1 MAILSSAI
9 LNARTSHTSTLI
21 FLHGIGNRYEY
32 KNMKWHEI
40 FDKIR
45 PDHMKVVCPIAP
57 MIPVS
62 MFKNSLMPSW
72 YNISDISKDG
82 QLTYPDPEVSEDL
95 EGLEISTKYLQN
107 LIDAE
112 SNNFPNGGRSRIM
125 IGGFSQGAAV
135 VINNLLKS
143 NQTLAGCLILSGYL
157 AGDFAP
163 KVNHKI
169 ETPVFQIHGGADKGV
184 SLDKANDASKILKEV
199 VINYEFKIIT
209 DLGHEVNDE
218 ELELIRNFIYKYLP
232 PIES

>member
-21 FLHGIGNRYEY
+21 FLHGIGNRYKY
-32 KNMKWHEI
+32 KNMKWPEI
-40 FDKIR
+40 LDKIR

-62 MFKNSLMPSW
+62 MFKNSVMPSW

-95 EGLEISTKYLQN
+95 EGAEISSKYLQN
-107 LIDAE
+107 LVDNE
-112 SNNFPNGGRSRIM
+112 SNDLPNGGHSRIM

-157 AGDFAP
+157 AGDFVP

-169 ETPVFQIHGGADKGV
+169 ETPVFQFHGRADKGV
-184 SLDKANDASKILKEV
+184 SLNKGNDASKILKEV

-209 DLGHEVNDE
+209 GLGHEVNDE
-218 ELELIRNFIYKYLP
+218 ELELIRNFISKYLP
-232 PIES
+232 PV

>member
-1 MAILSSAI
+1 MSLSSSVPVT
-9 LNARTSHTSTLI
+9 LKSRTDHTATII
-21 FLHGIGNRYEY
+21 FLHGLGDNGAS
-32 KNMKWHEI
+32 WTEI
-40 FDKIR
+40 LDRIIPDYVKI
-45 PDHMKVVCPIAP
+45 VCPNAP
-57 MIPVS
+57 SIPVS
-62 MFKNSLMPSW
+62 MYENSVMPSW
-72 YNISDISKDG
+72 YDISKN
-82 QLTYPDPEVSEDL
+82 EIEDL
-95 EGLEISTKYLQN
+95 ESLENSAKHLQN
-107 LIDAE
+107 LIDNE
-112 SNNFPNGGRSRIM
+112 SNNLPNGGHSQII

-218 ELELIRNFIYKYLP
+218 ELELIRNFISKYLP

>member
-21 FLHGIGNRYEY
+21 FLHGIGNRYKY
-32 KNMKWHEI
+32 KNMKWPEI
-40 FDKIR
+40 LDKIR

-62 MFKNSLMPSW
+62 MFKNSVMPSW

-95 EGLEISTKYLQN
+95 EGAEISSKYLQN
-107 LIDAE
+107 LVDNE
-112 SNNFPNGGRSRIM
+112 SNDLPNGGHSRIM

-157 AGDFAP
+157 AGDFVP

-169 ETPVFQIHGGADKGV
+169 ETPVFQFHGRADKGV
-184 SLDKANDASKILKEV
+184 SLNKGNDASKILKEV

-218 ELELIRNFIYKYLP
+218 ELELIRNFISKYLP
-232 PIES
+232 PV